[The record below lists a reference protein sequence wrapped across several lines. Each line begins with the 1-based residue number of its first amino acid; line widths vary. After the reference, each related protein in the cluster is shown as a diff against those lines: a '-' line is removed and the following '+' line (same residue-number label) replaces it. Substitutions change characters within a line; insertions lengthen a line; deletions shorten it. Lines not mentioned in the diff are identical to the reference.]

1 MEMARWS
8 KSLTASRALIGISG
22 SLTKI
27 RLIVNGAREKAQ
39 YSRRKTMKI
48 YEVNTKKMHH
58 RHAGD
63 TEVAAAHQ
71 VAAKVTG
78 RRLETLRAL
87 STLGGG
93 SGEQISA
100 SLRLPITSIRP
111 RLTELQEMEL
121 IEDTGRRHKNQY
133 GNGEIIWT
141 VTKSGEQ
148 YVY

>member
-1 MEMARWS
+1 
-8 KSLTASRALIGISG
+8 
-22 SLTKI
+22 
-27 RLIVNGAREKAQ
+27 
-39 YSRRKTMKI
+39 MKI
-48 YEVNTKKMHH
+48 YEVSTKKMHH

-93 SGEQISA
+93 SGAQISA
-100 SLRLPITSIRP
+100 YLRLPLTRIRP
-111 RLTELQEMEL
+111 RLTELQEMEI

-141 VTKSGEQ
+141 VTKQGAK

>member
-1 MEMARWS
+1 
-8 KSLTASRALIGISG
+8 
-22 SLTKI
+22 
-27 RLIVNGAREKAQ
+27 
-39 YSRRKTMKI
+39 MKI
-48 YEVNTKKMHH
+48 YEVSTKKMHH

-87 STLGGG
+87 KTPGGG

-141 VTKSGEQ
+141 VTKQGEQ

>member
-1 MEMARWS
+1 
-8 KSLTASRALIGISG
+8 
-22 SLTKI
+22 
-27 RLIVNGAREKAQ
+27 
-39 YSRRKTMKI
+39 MKI

-100 SLRLPITSIRP
+100 SQPSRKRSRSRLVTCSMQWARLRSNTL
-111 RLTELQEMEL
+111 
-121 IEDTGRRHKNQY
+121 
-133 GNGEIIWT
+133 
-141 VTKSGEQ
+141 
-148 YVY
+148 

>member
-1 MEMARWS
+1 
-8 KSLTASRALIGISG
+8 
-22 SLTKI
+22 
-27 RLIVNGAREKAQ
+27 
-39 YSRRKTMKI
+39 MKI

-63 TEVAAAHQ
+63 TEVAAHQ

-141 VTKSGEQ
+141 VTKQGAK

>member
-1 MEMARWS
+1 
-8 KSLTASRALIGISG
+8 
-22 SLTKI
+22 
-27 RLIVNGAREKAQ
+27 
-39 YSRRKTMKI
+39 MKI

-58 RHAGD
+58 RGAGD
-63 TEVAAAHQ
+63 TETAAAHQ
-71 VAAKVTG
+71 VATKVTG

-133 GNGEIIWT
+133 GNGEIIWA